1 MTGGDIF
8 CIEEYNCSL
17 SICYH
22 QDRMKTKPE
31 KLNPGDTIGIIS
43 PSGAVKENEQFNR
56 AVKYFEEQGYKVKVA
71 PHALDK
77 INYLAGNDA
86 DRLEDLI
93 RFFNDP
99 EIKAILCSRGGYGM
113 HRILDKIPD
122 LPPKIFVGFSDITAL
137 LNNLNFVTFH
147 GPLVASDFGK
157 DKIDGYTEDIFWKI
171 LTGSV
176 EIPYSFPNV
185 YQYHCINPGIA
196 EGELIGGNLSI
207 ICGLLGTP
215 YSLDFRGKVLILE
228 DVSEP
233 LYKIDRM
240 LAQLR
245 LAGVFE
251 KVKGILFA
259 EFTDV
264 NALELITEFCKDLNL
279 PVGYGFPAG
288 HSENK
293 ATLPI
298 GVKYMFDAG
307 AFRLQLVEEIFR

>member
-1 MTGGDIF
+1 
-8 CIEEYNCSL
+8 
-17 SICYH
+17 
-22 QDRMKTKPE
+22 MKTKPQ
-31 KLNPGDTIGIIS
+31 KLNSGDTIGIIS
-43 PSGAVKENEQFNR
+43 PSGAVKEIEQFNR
-56 AVKYFEEQGYKVKVA
+56 GVKYFEARGYKIKVA

-77 INYLAGNDA
+77 NNYLAGKDP

-93 RFFNDP
+93 SFFNDP

-157 DKIDGYTEDIFWKI
+157 ESIDPYTEDIFWKVM
-171 LTGSV
+171 TGNI
-176 EIPYSFPNV
+176 ENFPNV
-185 YQYHCINPGIA
+185 YEYHCIKPGIA
-196 EGELIGGNLSI
+196 EGELIGGNLSL
-207 ICGLLGTP
+207 ICGLMGTP
-215 YSLDFRGKVLILE
+215 YSLDFHGKILLLE
-228 DVSEP
+228 DVCEP
-233 LYKIDRM
+233 IYKIDRM

-251 KVKGILFA
+251 QVAGVLFA

-264 NALELITEFCKDLNL
+264 NALDLINEYCKDLNI

-288 HSENK
+288 HSEHK
-293 ATLPI
+293 ATLPL
-298 GVKYMFDAG
+298 GVRYRFNAG
-307 AFRLQLVEEIFR
+307 EFRLEVVEDYCLL